1 MREGG
6 KPAFSARAQTAER
19 PSNPRMQQP
28 FVALSRRRRSLSI
41 SPSLTDWHGN
51 TDVEGYMRE
60 SAAEEAAVSP
70 FFSWW
75 ISIRLLS
82 SSFLLPSS
90 LSHSLHCPRQQPLRP
105 LSPSLALKLLH
116 HTRSPASDVGVQ
128 LVRAGDS
135 LRGGRDGACARSR
148 DLVMVETIR
157 VLPRSICT
165 LCVIPLVV
173 IFCGAFLTCSTGRW
187 ADTAATV
194 QPNW

>member
-82 SSFLLPSS
+82 SGFLPSFLPHSVTHSTVHDNNPSV
-90 LSHSLHCPRQQPLRP
+90 LSHPRSPLNCSTTRARP
-105 LSPSLALKLLH
+105 LPTLGFSWFG
-116 HTRSPASDVGVQ
+116 PAIRCAAGATA
-128 LVRAGDS
+128 RARA
-135 LRGGRDGACARSR
+135 RG
-148 DLVMVETIR
+148 T
-157 VLPRSICT
+157 
-165 LCVIPLVV
+165 
-173 IFCGAFLTCSTGRW
+173 W
-187 ADTAATV
+187 
-194 QPNW
+194 